1 MLTALSSANVCGDR
15 VVLETSK
22 ESSSYNVTEPVCGH
36 YCVLCV
42 DHPG

>member
-1 MLTALSSANVCGDR
+1 MLTAVSSANVFGDR

-36 YCVLCV
+36 CCFLCG